1 MNRQIVR
8 LTYVALLLVGV
19 LVVMTTYWQTWATAG
34 LADRQDNAIKRVAEF
49 SIDRGLIVAQR
60 PFKRLARNVT
70 RTVGDKRLYFRRYPQ
85 GPLTAQVV
93 GYSTVGKSRTGL
105 ERSLNDY
112 LTGAN
117 ADLSTRVGTAFDEFR
132 GKTVVGNKVVLNLDM
147 NAQKLALQQLGHNCG
162 AVVALD
168 PRTGKV
174 LVMASA
180 PSYNPNLVER
190 HFSALSKI
198 TANCQ
203 DPSPLLNRATAGLF
217 IPGSSFKVIT
227 AAAAL
232 ESRKFTPGSRFY
244 DPGYCIVYG
253 KKVSNFTNRDQNGPE
268 VFGSL
273 DFTTGLVHSV
283 NSVFCKVGL
292 ALGAKRILETA
303 RKFGFYEPPSLETPS
318 DERRASGLYS
328 NGRLYSPK
336 RDSDVDAG
344 RMAFGQERMLVTP
357 LQMAMVAGTVGNGGQ
372 LLEPQLVDKI
382 VTPKGHTVLRKKP
395 RVIRQAI
402 RRSTAR
408 ELADMMRDVV
418 REGTGTAAQISGYSV
433 GGKTGTAETGVSNS
447 NTTWFIAFAG
457 KDEESPPEVAVAVVL
472 QNQSGVGGTTAAPI
486 ARAVMEAILSSRK
499 NP

>member
-1 MNRQIVR
+1 VNRQIVR
-8 LTYVALLLVGV
+8 LTYVALILITA
-19 LVVMTTYWQTWATAG
+19 LVVMTTYWQTWAAAG

-49 SIDRGLIVAQR
+49 SIDRGLITATH
-60 PFKRLARNVT
+60 PFKRLARNRLRVVSG
-70 RTVGDKRLYFRRYPQ
+70 RRLYFRRYPQ
-85 GPLTAQVV
+85 GPLAAQVV

-117 ADLSTRVGTAFDEFR
+117 SNLSTLVDSAFDELR
-132 GKTVVGNKVVLNLDM
+132 GKTVEGSNVVLNLDL
-147 NAQKLALQQLGHNCG
+147 NAQRIALQQLGRNCG

-180 PSYNPNLVER
+180 PSYDPNLVER
-190 HFSALSKI
+190 HFDALSKI
-198 TANCQ
+198 TANCEN
-203 DPSPLLNRATAGLF
+203 PSPLLNRATAGLF
-217 IPGSSFKVIT
+217 IPGSSFKVVT

-244 DPGYCIVYG
+244 DPGYCVVYG
-253 KKVSNFTNRDQNGPE
+253 KQVHNFADQNGPE

-292 ALGAKRILETA
+292 ALGAKAILEQA
-303 RKFGFYEPPSLETPS
+303 RKFGFYEAPPLETPT
-318 DERRASGLYS
+318 DERRPSGLYQDGS
-328 NGRLYSPK
+328 LYYPK

-357 LQMAMVAGTVGNGGQ
+357 LQMAMVAAAVGNGGQ
-372 LLEPQLVDKI
+372 LMEPQLVDRI
-382 VTPKGHTVLRKKP
+382 VTPKGHTILKKKP
-395 RVIRQAI
+395 HLIRQAV
-402 RRSTAR
+402 RKATAR
-408 ELADMMRDVV
+408 EIAEMMRDVV

-433 GGKTGTAETGVSNS
+433 GGKTGTAETGVSHS

-457 KDEESPPEVAVAVVL
+457 RDEESPPEVAVAVVL